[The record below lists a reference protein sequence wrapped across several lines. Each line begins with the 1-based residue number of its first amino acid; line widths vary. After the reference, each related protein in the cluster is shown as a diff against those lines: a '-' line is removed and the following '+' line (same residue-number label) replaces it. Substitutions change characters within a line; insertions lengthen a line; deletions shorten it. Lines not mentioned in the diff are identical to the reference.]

1 MRMKSRDLIS
11 TKMATQMV
19 LIASTGLKMA
29 LMKSKK
35 ISRSMTKRSR
45 SHLKPKRV
53 TIALPTSVK

>member
-1 MRMKSRDLIS
+1 MKMIS
-11 TKMATQMV
+11 TKMVTQMV
-19 LIASTGLKMA
+19 LIASTRLKMA